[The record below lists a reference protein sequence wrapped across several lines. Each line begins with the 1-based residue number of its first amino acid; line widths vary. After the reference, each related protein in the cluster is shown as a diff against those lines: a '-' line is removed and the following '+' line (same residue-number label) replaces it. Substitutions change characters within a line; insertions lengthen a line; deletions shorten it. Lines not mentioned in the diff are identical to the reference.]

1 MRYQKPAL
9 TYEEQYDL
17 IVSRGLVVEDRLR
30 LIRWLKHISYYRL
43 SAYFIPFK
51 IGDQF
56 NQGAT
61 FDQVAGVYIFDRKLR
76 LILLDAVERIEV
88 ALRTDLTYEITHA
101 YGPFGHTDP
110 KNFDPAFDHEE
121 FMNEVREAESDS
133 RETFISHYRTKY
145 TKEEHLPLWM
155 ASELLSFGCISKL
168 YRACAPAIKRKIA
181 GRFSVQDAQLASWF
195 HALSYIRNVCAHH
208 SRLWNRTLAVKPSI
222 PNPSRGW
229 PYQIPRSDRLYAI
242 LVIVRHCLLKISP
255 SCHWRERMFAHFDRH
270 PDIDL
275 AAMGIPPNWRQ
286 LMPWTDPIQP

>member
-1 MRYQKPAL
+1 MRYSKPAL

-51 IGDQF
+51 TGDKF

-101 YGPFGHTDP
+101 HGPFGHTDP

-121 FMNEVREAESDS
+121 IMNEVREAESDS
-133 RETFISHYRTKY
+133 RETFISHYRSKY
-145 TKEEHLPLWM
+145 TKEEHLPLW
-155 ASELLSFGCISKL
+155 
-168 YRACAPAIKRKIA
+168 
-181 GRFSVQDAQLASWF
+181 
-195 HALSYIRNVCAHH
+195 
-208 SRLWNRTLAVKPSI
+208 
-222 PNPSRGW
+222 
-229 PYQIPRSDRLYAI
+229 
-242 LVIVRHCLLKISP
+242 
-255 SCHWRERMFAHFDRH
+255 
-270 PDIDL
+270 
-275 AAMGIPPNWRQ
+275 
-286 LMPWTDPIQP
+286 